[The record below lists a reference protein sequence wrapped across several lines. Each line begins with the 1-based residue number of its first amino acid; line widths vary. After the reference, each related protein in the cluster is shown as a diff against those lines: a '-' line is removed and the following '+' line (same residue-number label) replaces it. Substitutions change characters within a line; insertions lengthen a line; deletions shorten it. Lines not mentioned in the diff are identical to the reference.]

1 MHPVDDTCQTILT
14 TIGTC
19 IAELTVTELTDRHR
33 AIILTVQAQHQMIKM
48 GQLAMINL
56 SL

>member
-1 MHPVDDTCQTILT
+1 MHPVDDTCQTILA
-14 TIGTC
+14 TIGTR
-19 IAELTVTELTDRHR
+19 IAELTVTELHRHR